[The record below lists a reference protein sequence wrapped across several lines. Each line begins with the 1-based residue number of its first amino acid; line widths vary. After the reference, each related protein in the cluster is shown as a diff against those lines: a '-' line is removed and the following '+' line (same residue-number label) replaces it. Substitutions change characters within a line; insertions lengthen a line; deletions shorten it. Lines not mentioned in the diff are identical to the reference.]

1 MPTLRDRNVRK
12 LRRMRKKARA
22 RMKDTLKELS
32 TSKEPAKPLCVLN
45 CMVKLFLEVEEKACS
60 VAAEDDTSSEV
71 KDSSKKKRLRR
82 DLNSMP
88 QRTKRQKCS
97 EEGVNS
103 SSDFESVD
111 EELESTDDIDETG
124 DTKETSDSHDNTE
137 GTCIEFAICSH
148 WQNFLPALI
157 PCQFFSI
164 L

>member
-45 CMVKLFLEVEEKACS
+45 CMVKLFLEVEEKVYS
-60 VAAEDDTSSEV
+60 VAAEDDTLYEV
-71 KDSSKKKRLRR
+71 KDSSKKKRSRR
-82 DLNSMP
+82 DIDSMS

-111 EELESTDDIDETG
+111 EELESTDDNE
-124 DTKETSDSHDNTE
+124 DTKETADSHDNTE
-137 GTCIEFAICSH
+137 GTCIDLATCSH
-148 WQNFLPALI
+148 WQKILLALI
-157 PCQFFSI
+157 PCQFFFSI